1 MKEHMNLEYQIE
13 CIHDVAVVGC
23 SGRLVRSA
31 ALDEFR
37 NRLERLEGIRVLVLD
52 LSEVDQID
60 AGGLSTMLMLRR
72 WAMQRSAKIKLVDP
86 TPFVRRVLEATHLAS
101 IFEIATF
108 EEALCILRAPQCP
121 VPNYATA

>member
-1 MKEHMNLEYQIE
+1 MKERMKLQYQIE
-13 CIHDVAVVGC
+13 CLHNVAVVAC
-23 SGRLVRSA
+23 SGRMVRGA

-37 NRLERLEGIRVLVLD
+37 SRLERLEGLRVLVLD

-60 AGGLSTMLMLRR
+60 AGGLSAMLMLRR
-72 WAMQRSAKIKLVDP
+72 WAMQRSVHIKLVDP

-101 IFEIATF
+101 VFEIASF

-121 VPNYATA
+121 PNYAVA